1 MSRSNSRIESIS
13 CSACYMPE
21 SLQRISLLQQV
32 DAQHRLHRIRR
43 PTHATRTRVIWLDP
57 DQWCLPWHYLVH
69 LVKENLAPGLL
80 ALAQALRIPKCQP
93 YDVFHYAAQ

>member
-1 MSRSNSRIESIS
+1 
-13 CSACYMPE
+13 MPG

-32 DAQHRLHRIRR
+32 DAHHRLHRILRL
-43 PTHATRTRVIWLDP
+43 THATRTRVMWLDP
-57 DQWCLPWHYLVH
+57 SQQCLPWHYLVH

-93 YDVFHYAAQ
+93 YDVFHYANQ